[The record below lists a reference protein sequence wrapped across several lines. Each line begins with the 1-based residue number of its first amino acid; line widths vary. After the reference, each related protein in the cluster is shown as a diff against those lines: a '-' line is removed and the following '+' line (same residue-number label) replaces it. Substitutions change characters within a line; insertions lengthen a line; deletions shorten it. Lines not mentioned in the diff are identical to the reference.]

1 VKAQYGQ
8 LLDLSDG
15 LLVPAGAELKKLRD
29 ASVAAHKVSEFAAA
43 RLRASRLTGPATL
56 VQTRE
61 ASLQLKVAGQA
72 EAEEAWRRAV
82 ATARAQADALQRS
95 AWPRGSTT
103 AQQQRPSVATAV
115 ALALRR
121 MAEAE
126 QFCADATA
134 AEAAQRTVEVACA
147 ASGVAVEQLVEQFSG
162 NGAVPVTKAQRDRAR
177 ASLPAAVA
185 SLLSGEAAADAAWAR
200 RSHAGWAA
208 VEGLLRAAD
217 GSASAAK
224 ALDGTVASAGSLAAA
239 ASAEA
244 LATVQQA
251 ALVFEA
257 HGALVRARL
266 AVAAAVLEGSSS
278 DAAVLEGSSSD
289 DAHEHTEASADDED
303 RAEEEA
309 ALRAF
314 QAADEA
320 IAAAAGGSAL
330 LASALALSTAAQ
342 TASVAQCAA
351 DADAARHG
359 AEVEAQ
365 RLEAWAAGAKQR
377 LAEGC
382 RDFEAKCLR
391 VHVAQRRFEA
401 LRHPTASALHEEDK
415 QEEEEGGA
423 VEGADAEVVAPL
435 SPVAQRKHDES
446 KTKARLQERLLRD
459 SREVSFRT

>member
-1 VKAQYGQ
+1 
-8 LLDLSDG
+8 
-15 LLVPAGAELKKLRD
+15 
-29 ASVAAHKVSEFAAA
+29 
-43 RLRASRLTGPATL
+43 
-56 VQTRE
+56 
-61 ASLQLKVAGQA
+61 
-72 EAEEAWRRAV
+72 
-82 ATARAQADALQRS
+82 
-95 AWPRGSTT
+95 
-103 AQQQRPSVATAV
+103 
-115 ALALRR
+115 
-121 MAEAE
+121 
-126 QFCADATA
+126 
-134 AEAAQRTVEVACA
+134 
-147 ASGVAVEQLVEQFSG
+147 
-162 NGAVPVTKAQRDRAR
+162 
-177 ASLPAAVA
+177 
-185 SLLSGEAAADAAWAR
+185 
-200 RSHAGWAA
+200 
-208 VEGLLRAAD
+208 LLRAAD

-251 ALVFEA
+251 ALVFDA

-266 AVAAAVLEGSSS
+266 AVA
-278 DAAVLEGSSSD
+278 AAVLEGSSSD

-320 IAAAAGGSAL
+320 VAAAAGGSAL
-330 LASALALSTAAQ
+330 LASASALSTAAQ